1 MIDVI
6 ITAYNAHET
15 IERTL
20 ISLASQSILADFS
33 VIIVNDCSD
42 NNYSKITSKFSDVLK
57 IKEINL
63 EKNVGIG
70 AARQIGIDNS
80 NGSFL
85 MFVDA
90 DDIVTD
96 SLALKG
102 MYDYM
107 TKNHNCVVIASPF
120 LEEFEDGKMI
130 KHDND
135 LVWVFSKMYRR
146 SFLQKNK
153 IVFTESRFYDDLEFN
168 TRVRIRLSN
177 DEYIQFLEDKIIYIW
192 KFNKNSFTRKNNF
205 EFMYH
210 QSIIESIN
218 AKMKAIEMPGANPKI
233 VKEEIMS
240 LIFNIYNNY
249 ILLTTDRPE
258 KKEWIEEALDTMA
271 DFWVKKGRNVFNNI
285 SESEKNKYFSK
296 TLKKHSKHII
306 PKITLFEFIKILEER
321 VKETT

>member
-20 ISLASQSILADFS
+20 ISLASQMTSTDFN
-33 VIIVNDCSD
+33 VIIVNDCSIND
-42 NNYSKITSKFSDVLK
+42 YSKITSKFLDVLK

-70 AARQIGIDNS
+70 AARQIGINNS

-85 MFVDA
+85 VFIDA
-90 DDIVTD
+90 DDILVD

-107 TKNHNCVVIASPF
+107 TKNHNCVLISSSF
-120 LEEFEDGKMI
+120 LEESEDGKLV
-130 KHDND
+130 KHEKD

-153 IVFTESRFYDDLEFN
+153 IIFTESRFYDDLEFN
-168 TRVRIRLSN
+168 TRIRLKLADN
-177 DEYIQFLEDKIIYIW
+177 EYIQFLEDKIIYIW

-205 EFMYH
+205 EFNYH
-210 QSIIESIN
+210 QGIIEAIN
-218 AKMKAIEMPGANPKI
+218 AKMRALEMPNINNKT
-233 VKEEIMS
+233 VKEEILS
-240 LIFNIYNNY
+240 LVFSMYNNY
-249 ILLTTDRPE
+249 NLLTNDRPDE
-258 KKEWIEEALDTMA
+258 KKWISEALDAMTN
-271 DFWVKKGRNVFNNI
+271 FWDKKGRKIFNMI
-285 SESEKNKYFSK
+285 PESEKNKYFSK
-296 TLKKHSKHII
+296 TRNRSSKHII
-306 PKITLFEFIKILEER
+306 PKITLFDFINILEER
-321 VKETT
+321 LKS